1 MDASLLRVSAVSRSL
16 PPRTRRIDKPATRAE
31 LECSPLFRDF
41 DLASAEH
48 LFSDCRVLALS
59 QGETLV
65 EPGEKSTAVYVLLSG
80 RMRVDLEPDDDD
92 PICELEPGSIAG
104 ELSLL
109 SGGPRTARVTAT
121 EPSRVLELSGSVFWS
136 LICSSHE
143 VSVNLLE
150 ILATRVRGSTGT
162 IAQGRKLTQL
172 YKRHASVDALTG
184 LHNRRWLD
192 EVLPR
197 QARRAEMQGE
207 PLSVLMIDIDHFKR
221 FNDEWGHA
229 AGDFVLFGVA
239 QVMRERLRPTDLLAR
254 YGGEELTAVLPKS
267 DAPGAVIAA
276 ERVRRAIAFTPF
288 EMQDG
293 TVLPNVTISIGVAEA
308 RAGFSAAKL
317 LAKADEALYRA
328 KRNGRNRVES

>member
-48 LFSDCRVLALS
+48 LFADCRVLALS
-59 QGETLV
+59 PGETLV

-192 EVLPR
+192 EVL
-197 QARRAEMQGE
+197 AREYRRSTRDSR
-207 PLSVLMIDIDHFKR
+207 PLSFLMIDLDLFKR
-221 FNDEWGHA
+221 INDMHGHLV
-229 AGDFVLFGVA
+229 GDEVLRILA
-239 QVMRERLRPTDLLAR
+239 SRLRNTMAAR
-254 YGGEELTAVLPKS
+254 GIASRFGGEEFAVLLP
-267 DAPGAVIAA
+267 DASLEDALALA
-276 ERVRRAIAFTPF
+276 ERFRLNVHDNPIATSLGPVPA
-288 EMQDG
+288 
-293 TVLPNVTISIGVAEA
+293 TVSK
-308 RAGFSAAKL
+308 KL
-317 LAKADEALYRA
+317 AW
-328 KRNGRNRVES
+328 